1 MNKKIKVA
9 VIYNEAYPELYQYK
23 TNLQE
28 CKLDFVPYFEVDNI
42 TPMDE
47 YEDLVNRLKEEG
59 FDAYSLNIVDDFKLL
74 INNLEKEKPD
84 VIFNFV
90 EIYLNDAKLEM
101 NIAGIYEILGI
112 PYTGASPMGLA
123 NCQSK
128 VLTKRILSSNKIK
141 TADFFLVNEI
151 QKSYRHKL
159 KYPLIVKPAFEDAS
173 VGIENASVV
182 KNYKLLKERIEHVI
196 LQYKQPALVEEFIEG
211 RELNVAIIGDI
222 NPDVLPIS
230 EIDFSEMPEHLA
242 NIVSYQ
248 AKWDPLNEAY
258 HKTIPICP
266 APLKDEIRIKVEETA
281 LAAFKLMGA
290 RDYSRIDIRLT
301 KDDEVFVLEV
311 NPNPDLTEGA
321 GFMRSTETAG
331 YTYNQ
336 TLVKIV
342 SFALARGEKIKR

>member
-1 MNKKIKVA
+1 MNPKLKVA
-9 VIYNEAYPELYQYK
+9 VIYNEAFPELYSYK
-23 TNLQE
+23 ADLKDSNLN
-28 CKLDFVPYFEVDNI
+28 FIPYFEVDNT

-47 YEDLVNRLKEEG
+47 YEDLVSRLNEEG
-59 FDAYSLNIVDDFKLL
+59 FSAYSLNIVDNFKLL
-74 INNLEKEKPD
+74 IDNLEHQKPD

-90 EIYLNDAKLEM
+90 EIFKSDAKLEM

-128 VLTKRILSSNKIK
+128 VLTKRILSSQGIK
-141 TADFFLVNEI
+141 TAKFVLFKKI
-151 QKSYRHKL
+151 SGSYKHKL
-159 KYPLIVKPAFEDAS
+159 KYPLIVKPAYEDAS

-182 KNYKLLKERIEHVI
+182 SNYSALKERIEHVI
-196 LQYKQPALVEEFIEG
+196 LHYKQSALVEEYIDG
-211 RELNVAIIGDI
+211 RELNVAVIGDEE
-222 NPDVLPIS
+222 PEVLPIS
-230 EIDFSEMPEHLA
+230 EIDFSSMPEHLA

-248 AKWDPLNEAY
+248 AKWDPLHEAY

-266 APLKDEIRIKVEETA
+266 AELSNELREKVEKVA
-281 LAAFKLMGA
+281 LTSFKLMGA
-290 RDYSRIDIRLT
+290 RDYSRVDIRLT
-301 KDDEVFVLEV
+301 PNNEVYVLEV

-336 TLVKIV
+336 TLVKII
-342 SFALARGEKIKR
+342 SYALARKSKIER